1 MVESKAEG
9 MEVDEAAG
17 LQINKSDSMQFSEFT
32 QAEMDS
38 LNQKKIK
45 QYESDIAEKSKET
58 GTVSV
63 KDFKTLK
70 VIGKGSYGK
79 VLLVEKIDTKK
90 IYALKVLKKKE
101 ILKRNQYEH
110 TMEERR
116 ILVSN
121 ERKHNIAYRKA

>member
-1 MVESKAEG
+1 MKV
-9 MEVDEAAG
+9 
-17 LQINKSDSMQFSEFT
+17 
-32 QAEMDS
+32 
-38 LNQKKIK
+38 
-45 QYESDIAEKSKET
+45 T
-58 GTVSV
+58 GQVSV

-79 VLLVEKIDTKK
+79 VLLVEKIDSKK

-116 ILVSN
+116 ILVS
-121 ERKHNIAYRKA
+121 EAIIFVTIYTGKCESQLHC

>member
-121 ERKHNIAYRKA
+121 SRKPNVAYRKA

>member
-116 ILVSN
+116 ILVSY
-121 ERKHNIAYRKA
+121 ERKPNIAYRKA

>member
-1 MVESKAEG
+1 
-9 MEVDEAAG
+9 
-17 LQINKSDSMQFSEFT
+17 
-32 QAEMDS
+32 MDS
-38 LNQKKIK
+38 LNAAQIK
-45 QYESDIAEKSKET
+45 QYESAANEKSKET
-58 GTVSV
+58 GQVAV

-116 ILVSN
+116 ILVS
-121 ERKHNIAYRKA
+121 RLQDFLIYNIGKCEP

>member
-116 ILVSN
+116 ILVST
-121 ERKHNIAYRKA
+121 ERKPNIAYRKA

>member
-116 ILVSN
+116 ILVSI
-121 ERKHNIAYRKA
+121 ERKPNIANRKA